1 MNDQQMQDAIALAL
15 HVYPVAIAFSN
26 IPKMRQF
33 KNTKNIWLTA
43 NYRSSMEFCWFCLQ
57 S

>member
-1 MNDQQMQDAIALAL
+1 MVFVTCHLNMNDQQMLDAIALAL

-33 KNTKNIWLTA
+33 KNTKNI
-43 NYRSSMEFCWFCLQ
+43 
-57 S
+57 